1 MKLHAFDLLFTQNI
15 YIYIYIYILQ
25 CISTNLK
32 VQMLSDEIE
41 NC

>member
-1 MKLHAFDLLFTQNI
+1 MKWHDFDLLVTKKKKK
-15 YIYIYIYILQ
+15 LQ

>member
-1 MKLHAFDLLFTQNI
+1 MTWLWSPSYQKKKKKK
-15 YIYIYIYILQ
+15 LQ